1 MPYPGPGPA
10 LSLCSALCLPPA
22 SARAARAHWTEDRQ
36 DGGGTHRQASP
47 PRGKVSQPETRSPG
61 LESRRERGFGGSRGP
76 GRTKGNL
83 VFYPQPKEDLARN
96 VGSNTPALKRNLGM
110 DREAVPEAAATR
122 LRALPTRAAPVR
134 ARRATRWVPTTRTV
148 QVGGSH
154 VSRLG
159 ETARRRA

>member
-1 MPYPGPGPA
+1 MPHPGPGLA
-10 LSLCSALCLPPA
+10 LSLSSALCLPPA

-61 LESRRERGFGGSRGP
+61 WGGEGRGDSGAQEGLGGQ
-76 GRTKGNL
+76 KGICF
-83 VFYPQPKEDLARN
+83 FYPQPKEDLARN
-96 VGSNTPALKRNLGM
+96 VGSDTLALKRNLGM

-134 ARRATRWVPTTRTV
+134 ARRATR
-148 QVGGSH
+148 
-154 VSRLG
+154 
-159 ETARRRA
+159 